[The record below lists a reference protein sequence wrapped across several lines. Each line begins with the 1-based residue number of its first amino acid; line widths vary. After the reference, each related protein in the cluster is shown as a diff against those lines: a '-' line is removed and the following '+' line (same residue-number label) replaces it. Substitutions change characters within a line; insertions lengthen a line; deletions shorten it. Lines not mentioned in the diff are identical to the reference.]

1 MAAAGGS
8 AGRVGWLAAPTTLVL
23 LLAFITPMALI
34 VRYSANEFVP
44 GQLMRDALTPANY
57 ARFFTEPFFQK
68 LFLTTLL
75 VSFASAALA
84 LLAGIPTAFALRRLS
99 ARWRSL
105 LITILLFPLLV
116 LTVVRAAGWVAIF
129 GDRGVL
135 NSALSGLG
143 VISEPITFL
152 YTPSALIVA
161 MASALLPYMALS
173 IDSVLQSVP
182 QNLEEAAMDLG
193 APPYAAF
200 WHVTLPLILPGI
212 VTGFIVSFILSMD
225 AYATPLLIGGTD
237 VRMMSPMIY
246 VQVSELQN
254 WPFASAI
261 SVVLIATSILISGIL
276 TIGLSRRKWLAGQ
289 G

>member
-1 MAAAGGS
+1 
-8 AGRVGWLAAPTTLVL
+8 
-23 LLAFITPMALI
+23 
-34 VRYSANEFVP
+34 
-44 GQLMRDALTPANY
+44 
-57 ARFFTEPFFQK
+57 
-68 LFLTTLL
+68 
-75 VSFASAALA
+75 
-84 LLAGIPTAFALRRLS
+84 
-99 ARWRSL
+99 
-105 LITILLFPLLV
+105 
-116 LTVVRAAGWVAIF
+116 
-129 GDRGVL
+129 
-135 NSALSGLG
+135 
-143 VISEPITFL
+143 
-152 YTPSALIVA
+152 
-161 MASALLPYMALS
+161 
-173 IDSVLQSVP
+173 
-182 QNLEEAAMDLG
+182 MDLG

-276 TIGLSRRKWLAGQ
+276 TIGLSRREWLAGQ

>member
-1 MAAAGGS
+1 MATAGS
-8 AGRVGWLAAPTTLVL
+8 AGRLGWLAAPTSLVL
-23 LLAFITPMALI
+23 LLAFVTPMALI
-34 VRYSANEFVP
+34 LRYSANEFVP
-44 GQLMRDALTPANY
+44 GELMRDALTPANY
-57 ARFFTEPFFQK
+57 ARFFTEPFFQR
-68 LFLTTLL
+68 LFVTTLL

-84 LLAGIPTAFALRRLS
+84 LLAGLPTAFALRRLS

-105 LITILLFPLLV
+105 LITLLLFPLLV
-116 LTVVRAAGWVAIF
+116 VTVVRAAGWVAIF

-135 NSALSGLG
+135 NSALTALG
-143 VISEPITFL
+143 IVSEPLTFL
-152 YTPSALIVA
+152 YTPAALVVA
-161 MASALLPYMALS
+161 MGSALLPYTVLS

-212 VTGFIVSFILSMD
+212 VTGFVVSFILSMD
-225 AYATPLLIGGTD
+225 AYATPLLIGGTN

-261 SVVLIATSILISGIL
+261 SVVLITTSILISGFL
-276 TIGLSRRKWLAGQ
+276 TVSLNRRKWLAGQ
-289 G
+289 A

>member
-1 MAAAGGS
+1 MAAAGS
-8 AGRVGWLAAPTTLVL
+8 TGRLGWLAAPTGLVL
-23 LLAFITPMALI
+23 LLAFVTPMALI
-34 VRYSANEFVP
+34 LRYSANEFVP

-57 ARFFTEPFFQK
+57 VRFFTEAFFQR
-68 LFLTTLL
+68 LFVTTLV
-75 VSFASAALA
+75 VSFASATLA

-105 LITILLFPLLV
+105 LITLLLFPLLV
-116 LTVVRAAGWVAIF
+116 VTVVRAAGWVAIF

-135 NSALSGLG
+135 NSALAAMG
-143 VISEPITFL
+143 VISEPIAFL
-152 YTPSALIVA
+152 YTPTALVIA
-161 MASALLPYMALS
+161 MGSALLPYMALS

-225 AYATPLLIGGTD
+225 AYATPLLVGGTN

-246 VQVSELQN
+246 IQVSELQN

-261 SVVLIATSILISGIL
+261 SVVLISTSILISGLL
-276 TIGLSRRKWLAGQ
+276 TASLSRRKWLAGQ
-289 G
+289 

>member
-1 MAAAGGS
+1 MATAGS
-8 AGRVGWLAAPTTLVL
+8 AGRLGWLAVPTSLVL
-23 LLAFITPMALI
+23 LLAFVTPMALI
-34 VRYSANEFVP
+34 LRYSANEFVP
-44 GQLMRDALTPANY
+44 GELMRDALTPSNY
-57 ARFFTEPFFQK
+57 VRFFTEPFFQR
-68 LFLTTLL
+68 LFVTTLL

-84 LLAGIPTAFALRRLS
+84 LLAGLPTAFALRRLS

-105 LITILLFPLLV
+105 LITLLLFPLLV
-116 LTVVRAAGWVAIF
+116 VTVVRAAGWVAIF

-135 NSALSGLG
+135 NSALTALG
-143 VISEPITFL
+143 IVSDPVTFL
-152 YTPSALIVA
+152 YTPTALIVA
-161 MASALLPYMALS
+161 MGSALLPYMALS

-212 VTGFIVSFILSMD
+212 VTGFVVSFILSMD
-225 AYATPLLIGGTD
+225 AYATPLLIGGTN

-261 SVVLIATSILISGIL
+261 SVVLITTSILISGFL
-276 TIGLSRRKWLAGQ
+276 TVSLNRRKWLAGQ
-289 G
+289 A

>member
-1 MAAAGGS
+1 MATAGS
-8 AGRVGWLAAPTTLVL
+8 AGRLGWLAAPASLVL
-23 LLAFITPMALI
+23 LLAFVTPMALI
-34 VRYSANEFVP
+34 LRYSANEFVP

-57 ARFFTEPFFQK
+57 VRFFTEPFFQR
-68 LFLTTLL
+68 LFVTTLL
-75 VSFASAALA
+75 VSLASAALA
-84 LLAGIPTAFALRRLS
+84 LLAGLPTAFALRRLS

-105 LITILLFPLLV
+105 LITLLLFPLLV
-116 LTVVRAAGWVAIF
+116 VTVVRAAGWVAIF

-135 NSALSGLG
+135 NSALTALG
-143 VISEPITFL
+143 IVSEPLTFL
-152 YTPSALIVA
+152 YTPAALVVA
-161 MASALLPYMALS
+161 MGSALLPYMALS

-193 APPYAAF
+193 APPRAAF

-212 VTGFIVSFILSMD
+212 VTGFVVSFILSMD
-225 AYATPLLIGGTD
+225 AYATPLLIGGTN

-261 SVVLIATSILISGIL
+261 SVVLITTSILISGFL
-276 TIGLSRRKWLAGQ
+276 TVSLNRRKWLAGQ
-289 G
+289 A

>member
-1 MAAAGGS
+1 MATAGS
-8 AGRVGWLAAPTTLVL
+8 AGRLGWLAAPTSLVL
-23 LLAFITPMALI
+23 LLAFVTPMALI
-34 VRYSANEFVP
+34 LRYSANEFVP

-57 ARFFTEPFFQK
+57 VRFFTEPFFQR
-68 LFLTTLL
+68 LFVTTLL
-75 VSFASAALA
+75 VSFASATLA
-84 LLAGIPTAFALRRLS
+84 LLAGIPTAFTLRRLG
-99 ARWRSL
+99 ARWRSV
-105 LITILLFPLLV
+105 LITLLLFPLLV
-116 LTVVRAAGWVAIF
+116 VTVVRAAGWVAIF

-143 VISEPITFL
+143 IVSEPIAFL
-152 YTPSALIVA
+152 YTPTALIVA
-161 MASALLPYMALS
+161 MGSALLPYMALS

-225 AYATPLLIGGTD
+225 AYATPLLVGGTD

-246 VQVSELQN
+246 IQVSELQN

-261 SVVLIATSILISGIL
+261 SVVLITTSILISGFL
-276 TIGLSRRKWLAGQ
+276 TVSLNRRKWLAGQ
-289 G
+289 A